1 MMRKTI
7 IVMAAMGLAACGKS
21 TDDSAAEPAAQDAS
35 QAAAAP
41 ADKPAESKDPCALVS
56 DPEALF
62 GAPVTASNSS
72 STGSAVC
79 EWKSADGR
87 ICGSVTLFTP
97 AYNSSPDPKVNYA
110 AMVTSLGAF
119 GEVKDV
125 AGIGEEARMV
135 DGGMLGA
142 QVALRTASNAALAV
156 SACRSGPYGQVEL
169 AQRLAREI
177 AGRL

>member
-1 MMRKTI
+1 MRKSVI
-7 IVMAAMGLAACGKS
+7 FMAATVLASCGKS
-21 TDDSAAEPAAQDAS
+21 VADKPAEPASADAM

-41 ADKPAESKDPCALVS
+41 AEKPVAGKDPCSLVS
-56 DPEALF
+56 NPDALF
-62 GAPVTASNSS
+62 GVAVTSSASSN
-72 STGSAVC
+72 TGTAVC

-87 ICGSVTLFTP
+87 ICGSLTLFVP
-97 AYNSSPDPKVNYA
+97 AYNSSPDPKVNYS

-142 QVALRTASNAALAV
+142 QVAFRTASNAALAA
-156 SACRSGPYGQVEL
+156 SACRSGTEGQVEL
-169 AQRLAREI
+169 AQKLAREVS
-177 AGRL
+177 GKL

>member
-1 MMRKTI
+1 MMRKLI
-7 IVMAAMGLAACGKS
+7 IVIAAVGLASCGKS
-21 TDDSAAEPAAQDAS
+21 TEDKAAEPVAQDAT
-35 QAAAAP
+35 QASAAP
-41 ADKPAESKDPCALVS
+41 DDKPAEGKDPCALVA
-56 DPEALF
+56 DPQALF
-62 GAPVTASNSS
+62 GTPVTASNTH
-72 STGSAVC
+72 STGSSVC

-97 AYNSSPDPKVNYA
+97 AYNSSPDPKVNFA

-125 AGIGEEARMV
+125 AGIGEEAKMV

-142 QVALRTASNAALAV
+142 QLALRTASNAALAG
-156 SACRSGPYGQVEL
+156 SACRSGEFGQVEL

-177 AGRL
+177 AGKL

>member
-1 MMRKTI
+1 MRKLVI
-7 IVMAAMGLAACGKS
+7 FMAAAVLASCGKS
-21 TDDSAAEPAAQDAS
+21 ADEKPAQPSSADAA

-41 ADKPAESKDPCALVS
+41 ADKPVAGKDPCALVS
-56 DPEALF
+56 DPDALF
-62 GAPVTASNSS
+62 GVSVTASASS
-72 STGSAVC
+72 NTGTAVC

-87 ICGSVTLFTP
+87 ICGSLTLFTP
-97 AYNSSPDPKVNYA
+97 AANSSPDPKVNYS

-142 QVALRTASNAALAV
+142 QVAFRTASNAALAG
-156 SACRSGPYGQVEL
+156 SACRSGSEGQVAL
-169 AQRLAREI
+169 AQKLAQEV
-177 AGRL
+177 AGKL